1 MTIFHMVKITKLV
14 KQNDGEYQINIPEEY
29 VSQLGWRNGHVL
41 QIDAADEKIVIQK
54 LSGFMGK

>member
-1 MTIFHMVKITKLV
+1 MTKTTKLI
-14 KQNDGEYQINIPEEY
+14 KQKDDEYQISIPEEY

-41 QIDAADEKIVIQK
+41 QIEIADQKIVIQK

>member
-1 MTIFHMVKITKLV
+1 MVKITKLV

>member
-1 MTIFHMVKITKLV
+1 MVKMTRLV

-29 VSQLGWRNGHVL
+29 ASKLGWRNGHVL
-41 QIDAADEKIVIQK
+41 QIDVVDEKIVIQK